1 MKHIPSQGRI
11 GLGSLGL
18 VPQNDLKSRVLRGK
32 SHRLVSE
39 M

>member
-1 MKHIPSQGRI
+1 MKHILSQERI

-18 VPQNDLKSRVLRGK
+18 VPQNESRVLHGK
-32 SHRLVSE
+32 NLWMVSD